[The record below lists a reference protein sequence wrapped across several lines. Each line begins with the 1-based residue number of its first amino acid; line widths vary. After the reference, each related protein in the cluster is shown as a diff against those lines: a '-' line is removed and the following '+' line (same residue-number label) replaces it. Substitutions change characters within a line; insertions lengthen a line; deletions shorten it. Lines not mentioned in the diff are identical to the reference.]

1 MASEL
6 SDIIVFD
13 IDDFL
18 THKTTVVDDRVR
30 SVLKKIIEEH
40 ECFSQNYRYTPSK
53 DQNYQH
59 KLNNYYKK
67 NCKPAKLVSDTDT
80 NTKKFYSLFN
90 KLSKQNYVSILKS
103 IKCLLKSCDEGFIS
117 EFLGNLLTYC
127 ELSDLYIDAI
137 IEIIV
142 EICTNV
148 KYKAVLEKKF
158 ETYFSQYID
167 SISPANYH
175 SWLDEF
181 DYDDYDSFCDWKK
194 KSKMLLNKLN
204 SIIKISKVSDIVVNL
219 VKAYEQNMN
228 SIQYLLE
235 NKNKSKTSSSALI
248 HDHFEHLETLLR
260 EKKLVDTLGCD
271 IQKLHLLCIEV
282 MEEEQSKK
290 LKFKIDDLMKEQSFE
305 RG

>member
-1 MASEL
+1 M
-6 SDIIVFD
+6 
-13 IDDFL
+13 
-18 THKTTVVDDRVR
+18 
-30 SVLKKIIEEH
+30 
-40 ECFSQNYRYTPSK
+40 
-53 DQNYQH
+53 
-59 KLNNYYKK
+59 
-67 NCKPAKLVSDTDT
+67 
-80 NTKKFYSLFN
+80 
-90 KLSKQNYVSILKS
+90 SKQNYVSILKS
-103 IKCLLKSCDEGFIS
+103 IKILLKSCDEGFIS

-142 EICTNV
+142 EICKNI
-148 KYKAVLEKKF
+148 KYKAVLETKF
-158 ETYFSQYID
+158 ETYFCEYID
-167 SISPANYH
+167 RISPAKYD

-204 SIIKISKVSDIVVNL
+204 SIIKISKVSDVVVDL
-219 VKAYEQNMN
+219 AQAYEQNMIT
-228 SIQYLLE
+228 IQYLLE
-235 NKNKSKTSSSALI
+235 NKNKNKTNSSALI

-260 EKKLVDTLGCD
+260 EKDLVETLGCD